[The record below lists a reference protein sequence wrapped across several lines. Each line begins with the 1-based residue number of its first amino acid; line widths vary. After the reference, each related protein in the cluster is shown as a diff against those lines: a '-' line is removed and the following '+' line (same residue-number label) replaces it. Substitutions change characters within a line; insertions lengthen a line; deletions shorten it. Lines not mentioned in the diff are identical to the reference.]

1 MPQARPTAASRK
13 LLEQYHFLAE
23 NLRDLEEDLRWG
35 LVDSDR
41 IPQEWH
47 RIAQTPGVPF
57 KKALTLRLDVDVV
70 AFFKAMGRGH
80 LTRMNDVL
88 RAFMQARLAGV
99 VKGPEDVDYKPTPLE
114 TYLVDTAELI
124 QHMSR
129 RDGRRGGT
137 SWPMTWKQTA
147 GESGSGSWRTR
158 GRSQRSGLSISLF
171 LTVDPIRTQGKLR
184 ADRT

>member
-1 MPQARPTAASRK
+1 MPQVRPTAASRK

-57 KKALTLRLDVDVV
+57 KKALTLRLDVDVA

-99 VKGPEDVDYKPTPLE
+99 VKGPEDVAYRPTPQE
-114 TYLVDTAELI
+114 TYMVEVAELI
-124 QHMSR
+124 QQISR
-129 RDGRRGGT
+129 SNARRA
-137 SWPMTWKQTA
+137 A
-147 GESGSGSWRTR
+147 GMDTVADDMDTDRR
-158 GRSQRSGLSISLF
+158 RISLMQ
-171 LTVDPIRTQGKLR
+171 LEEAAAIPAEWRIDLKLL
-184 ADRT
+184 DR

>member
-35 LVDSDR
+35 LEDSDR

-129 RDGRRGGT
+129 RNARRATGRNVVADDMETDRRRIRLRQLEDTGEIPAEWLVNFAILDGGPNT
-137 SWPMTWKQTA
+137 
-147 GESGSGSWRTR
+147 
-158 GRSQRSGLSISLF
+158 
-171 LTVDPIRTQGKLR
+171 DPREAQS
-184 ADRT
+184 